1 MVVGIQPIRLACRRR
16 RVGLTRV
23 VASKW
28 ADTGRWPH
36 VNFAGG
42 VMFENVEA
50 THRTVLAMVLLL
62 ARRNATCG
70 HLAQRLFEAVPDGCA
85 PITPR

>member
-1 MVVGIQPIRLACRRR
+1 
-16 RVGLTRV
+16 
-23 VASKW
+23 
-28 ADTGRWPH
+28 
-36 VNFAGG
+36 
-42 VMFENVEA
+42 MFENVEA